1 MFLQEGKRKTQGGGV
16 MDKLPRDVGAGNP
29 LIMTLLPTKWR
40 PQKGK
45 KEQIDF
51 GWDFFYLENILVVL
65 L

>member
-1 MFLQEGKRKTQGGGV
+1 MFLQEGRRKVQGGGV

-45 KEQIDF
+45 KEQIVWTS
-51 GWDFFYLENILVVL
+51 GGDFFAKKKY
-65 L
+65 